1 MKTASAATPW
11 RRRHATSRA
20 ERDGT
25 IRLNRPSFHIW
36 ARVVLLATS
45 LLLIAI
51 GLAAPLLAQSRAAN
65 IVEMDAI
72 IGPITERYLEL
83 AIQDAET
90 HRGRSRRNHPRHPRR
105 PAQLHARHG
114 GGHP

>member
-1 MKTASAATPW
+1 M
-11 RRRHATSRA
+11 
-20 ERDGT
+20 
-25 IRLNRPSFHIW
+25 L
-36 ARVVLLATS
+36 LLATS

-83 AIQDAET
+83 AIQDAERT
-90 HRGRSRRNHPRHPRR
+90 GPEVVVITLDTPGGLLSI
-105 PAQLHARHG
+105 HARHG